1 MKAGEGGNPPH
12 THHRLPKHLKNATF
26 VTYIRSEKIFSRLPR
41 EYQTFSTSAPEHP
54 STFEAFL
61 TENYFCARLVVVDV
75 DLAAADFAI
84 HEILLARC
92 CRFLKKYGE

>member
-26 VTYIRSEKIFSRLPR
+26 VTYIRSEKFFSRLPR

-75 DLAAADFAI
+75 YYR
-84 HEILLARC
+84 EVPYSNKNWKR
-92 CRFLKKYGE
+92 